1 MISAI
6 VAISKNGVIG
16 NDGDLPWPHIK
27 EDMKWFVNKTTDNVV
42 VMGRKTW
49 DSIPKDKRPLKN
61 RINIVVTSQALSAVK
76 GAKGTLNGELTMG
89 LKSHQNAYP
98 DKEVFVIGGKEI
110 YEQCFPVCETI
121 YVTRIKK
128 KYEGN
133 TMLDLKSVLKNFK
146 LIEKINETKE
156 CTFETWKRKS

>member
-16 NDGDLPWPHIK
+16 NDGDLPWSHIK

-49 DSIPKDKRPLKN
+49 DSIPADKRPLKN
-61 RINIVVTSQALSAVK
+61 RINIVVTSKPLTAVK
-76 GAKGTLNGELTMG
+76 GAKGTLNGELTAG
-89 LKSHQNAYP
+89 LHAHQNAYP

-110 YEQCFPVCETI
+110 YEQCFPACETI
-121 YVTRIKK
+121 YVTKIKK
-128 KYEGN
+128 KYDGD
-133 TMLDLKSVLKNFK
+133 TKLDLKSVLKDFK
-146 LIEKINETKE
+146 LDETIKTKE
-156 CTFETWKRKS
+156 CIFETWKRKS